1 MANIRFGTLGAA
13 KITPAALLQPAIR
26 NADVEVVAIAAR
38 NRERAAMMA
47 RNGGVVVGLIGA
59 RDGPVAGV
67 REVVDDYQA
76 VIDHP
81 DVNAVYNPLPISHH
95 REWTLKALA
104 AGKPVLCEKS
114 FALNE
119 REAAEMAEAAERA
132 GLLLIEAFHYRY
144 HPVFLRAIEIRQ
156 SGALGEIERIEGTFH
171 VAVKGGIPATDIRMN
186 YATGGGATMDMGCY
200 PLSWLRHFMGEE
212 PTVVSAEAVEGPPD
226 VDLRLAAELAFP
238 SGTTGRASGSMEKGE
253 RHRWDLVV
261 RGTKGTLTVQNPLV
275 PHYGHEIKLE
285 TNGEVKTETLTK
297 RTTYDF
303 QLDAFVRAVD
313 TGERLPTDA
322 ADAVKQMR
330 LVDSV
335 YRAAGMKVRGT

>member
-1 MANIRFGTLGAA
+1 MAHIRFGTLGAA
-13 KITPAALLQPAIR
+13 NITPNALLDPAGR
-26 NADVEVVAIAAR
+26 NRNVEVIAIAAR
-38 NRERAAMMA
+38 NRERAAAMA
-47 RNGGVVVGLIGA
+47 KKGGVH
-59 RDGPVAGV
+59 D
-67 REVVDDYQA
+67 VVDDYQA

-81 DVNAVYNPLPISHH
+81 GVNAIYNPLPISHH

-119 REAAEMAEAAERA
+119 REAVEMAEAAELA
-132 GLLLIEAFHYRY
+132 DLLLIEAFHYRY
-144 HPVFLRAIEIRQ
+144 HPVFLRALEIYH
-156 SGALGEIERIEGTFH
+156 SGALGAVERIEGAFH
-171 VAVKGGIPATDIRMN
+171 VAGERGIPATDIRMN

-200 PLSWLRHFMGEE
+200 PLSWLRQFMGEE

-226 VDLRLAAELAFP
+226 VDLRLTAELAFP
-238 SGTTGRASGSMEKGE
+238 SGATGSASGAMMKGE
-253 RHRWDLVV
+253 PHRWDLVV

-285 TNGEVKTETLTK
+285 TDGETKTETLTR

-303 QLDAFVRAVD
+303 QLDAFVRAVS
-313 TGERLPTDA
+313 TGEDLPTDA

>member
-1 MANIRFGTLGAA
+1 MASGRQQQADIRMASIRFGTLGAA
-13 KITPAALLQPAIR
+13 NITPTALLEPASR

-38 NRERAAMMA
+38 SRERAAAMA
-47 RNGGVVVGLIGA
+47 RKGGV
-59 RDGPVAGV
+59 RD
-67 REVVDDYQA
+67 VVDDYQA

-119 REAAEMAEAAERA
+119 REAVEMAEAAERA

-144 HPVFLRAIEIRQ
+144 HPVFLRALELYHAGAI
-156 SGALGEIERIEGTFH
+156 GALRRIEGFFH
-171 VAVKGGIPATDIRMN
+171 VAGEHGIPANNIRMN

-200 PLSWLRHFMGEE
+200 PLSWLRHFTGEE
-212 PTVVSAEAVEGPPD
+212 PDVVSASAVEGPPD
-226 VDLRLAAELAFP
+226 VDLQLVAELAFP
-238 SGTTGRASGSMEKGE
+238 SGATGRASGSMMKGE
-253 RHRWDLVV
+253 RFRADLVV
-261 RGTKGTLTVQNPLV
+261 EGAEGKLTVRNPLV
-275 PHYGHEIKLE
+275 PHLGHEIKLE
-285 TNGEVKTETLTK
+285 AGGEATTETRTK

-303 QLDAFVRAVD
+303 QLDAFVRALGS
-313 TGERLPTDA
+313 GERLPTDA